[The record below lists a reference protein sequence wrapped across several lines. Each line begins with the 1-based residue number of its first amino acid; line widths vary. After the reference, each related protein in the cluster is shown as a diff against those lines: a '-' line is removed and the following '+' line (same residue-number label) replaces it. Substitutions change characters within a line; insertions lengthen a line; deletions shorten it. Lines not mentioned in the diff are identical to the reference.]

1 MVYAKKYGAVAG
13 CNFAGTVAQ
22 VGPDVPE
29 NQWTVGDRV
38 AGFVHGGGWLTRS
51 PRLLHF
57 NYNCPLGLTSNGS
70 FAEYVVAFAHI
81 AVHIPSSWSL
91 EDASQLGIAP
101 FTACQYLYHTHNFHI
116 PSELKDLPAKP
127 DDEREMLLVYGGATS
142 VGLYTIQLAKLSGL
156 RVFAACAP
164 RHFELLRDYGADEV
178 FDYTNP
184 QVSMRIGMNTYG
196 KLKYA
201 VDIVAERQSPYQVSR
216 SLSREGGKV
225 AICKK
230 YASPRPGVEVHWTFP
245 FTLLPEVRPKQFCI
259 HLDVHFY
266 FSRRLPTEL

>member
-1 MVYAKKYGAVAG
+1 
-13 CNFAGTVAQ
+13 
-22 VGPDVPE
+22 
-29 NQWTVGDRV
+29 
-38 AGFVHGGGWLTRS
+38 
-51 PRLLHF
+51 
-57 NYNCPLGLTSNGS
+57 
-70 FAEYVVAFAHI
+70 
-81 AVHIPSSWSL
+81 
-91 EDASQLGIAP
+91 
-101 FTACQYLYHTHNFHI
+101 
-116 PSELKDLPAKP
+116 
-127 DDEREMLLVYGGATS
+127 MLLVYGGATS